1 MKSFCHEAINKSI
14 VSSSAPSPGISPR
27 DQPNASITLI
37 QTTSKT
43 LVTSLSI
50 NLLFECLA
58 FSAHIQQSTNSLPR
72 FRFPLSVSI
81 LETCPIQQIRCT
93 IRPLGVNTEICHT
106 AIQQSIVLPQLSNPL
121 GIGYM
126 IWHTTIKL
134 PASSNR

>member
-1 MKSFCHEAINKSI
+1 MKQSTNPLSRLR
-14 VSSSAPSPGISPR
+14 APSPGISPR

-50 NLLFECLA
+50 NLTFDCLA
-58 FSAHIQQSTNSLPR
+58 FSAHIQQSTNLLPR
-72 FRFPLSVSI
+72 FRCPILVSI
-81 LETCPIQQIRCT
+81 IETSPIQQIRCT

-106 AIQQSIVLPQLSNPL
+106 TIQQSIVLPQSSNPL

-134 PASSNR
+134 PSSSNR